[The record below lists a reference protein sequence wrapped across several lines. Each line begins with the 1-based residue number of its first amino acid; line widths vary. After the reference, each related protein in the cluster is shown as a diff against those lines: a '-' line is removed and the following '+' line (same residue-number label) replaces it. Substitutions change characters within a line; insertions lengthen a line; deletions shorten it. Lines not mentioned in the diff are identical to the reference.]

1 MSSDNFIF
9 YKILKKLKNLYL
21 SDCVYIGPSTTS
33 TLKPMK
39 PIEFCAPNDG
49 IPNPEH
55 LGPFMIIVKC
65 KPSENCVP
73 LRKPFGKLNYG

>member
-1 MSSDNFIF
+1 
-9 YKILKKLKNLYL
+9 
-21 SDCVYIGPSTTS
+21 
-33 TLKPMK
+33 MK

-49 IPNPEH
+49 VPNPGY

-73 LRKPFGKLNYG
+73 LRQPFGNLNFG

>member
-1 MSSDNFIF
+1 M
-9 YKILKKLKNLYL
+9 
-21 SDCVYIGPSTTS
+21 YIGPSTTS
-33 TLKPMK
+33 TTTTLK
-39 PIEFCAPNDG
+39 PIEFCAPNDDL
-49 IPNPEH
+49 PNPEF